1 MYIMTEFPSKG
12 FKINSYVATFML
24 ESPLITGIVETINL
38 INSYGK
44 LRTSYVI
51 MSRFNDETHN

>member
-1 MYIMTEFPSKG
+1 MTEFPSKG